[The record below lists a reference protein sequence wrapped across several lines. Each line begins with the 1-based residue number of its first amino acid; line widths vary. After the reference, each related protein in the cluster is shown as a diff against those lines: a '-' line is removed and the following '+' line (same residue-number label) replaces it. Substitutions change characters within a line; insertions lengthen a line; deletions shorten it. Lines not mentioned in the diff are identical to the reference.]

1 MNKLLFTLKRN
12 VFNDDIIL
20 VANNAKDLEDYLR
33 TNYDFYS
40 FSIYEN
46 YVQIIERPGS
56 EDEFANLQWIKHV

>member
-1 MNKLLFTLKRN
+1 MNKLLFTLKRD
-12 VFNDDIIL
+12 FNDDIIL

-46 YVQIIERPGS
+46 YVQIIARPGS
-56 EDEFANLQWIKHV
+56 EDEFANLQWVKHI